1 MREDVIYSR
10 AKILRMYNNYVGA
23 ARGTREG
30 QAELRQ
36 TEREREEGRERG
48 ERERER
54 EGGREGERRRLAS
67 SGEVS
72 EIYYKTRR
80 NKSRLSR
87 DSAANTSLIKSR
99 KLYYN
104 GVLINRKIVLSY
116 RRGYRRRVSLSDA
129 EF

>member
-1 MREDVIYSR
+1 
-10 AKILRMYNNYVGA
+10 MYNNYVRV

-30 QAELRQ
+30 QAELRHRKK
-36 TEREREEGRERG
+36 ERD
-48 ERERER
+48 RERER
-54 EGGREGERRRLAS
+54 EGGRKGERRRLAS